1 MKSES
6 KLKTYQVSV
15 ILPALNEA
23 ENLEELLPQL
33 KKYSKDYQIIVVDD
47 GSTDSTQAVCKRN
60 EVQYLKHPY
69 QIGNGAAI
77 KTGARAADGDI
88 LVFMDADGQHDPS
101 FIGPLLSKIDEGF
114 DMAVGARSANS
125 HASFLRRLANACY
138 NRLASYMTGHLVED
152 LTSGFRVVRKK
163 QFNKFLYLLPNNFSY
178 PTTSTMAFF
187 RAGFPVCYVSAP
199 ARARKGKSHISI
211 LKDGMRFFLII
222 LKIGTLFSP
231 MRVFLPVSLAFF
243 LGGLSLYIYTFLNY
257 GRFTN
262 MSVLLFTTAVLTFLI
277 GLLAEL
283 VSTLHY
289 KETEREKV

>member
-1 MKSES
+1 MQSENTR
-6 KLKTYQVSV
+6 KTCQVSI

-23 ENLEELLPQL
+23 ENLEDLLPEI
-33 KKYSKDYQIIVVDD
+33 KKYSKNHQIIVVDD
-47 GSTDSTQAVCKRN
+47 GSTDDTHHVCKRN
-60 EVQYLKHPY
+60 EVHYLKHPY

-101 FIGPLLSKIDEGF
+101 FIDALLSKIEQGF
-114 DMAVGARSANS
+114 DMAIGARSATS
-125 HASFLRRLANACY
+125 HSSFLRRLANACY
-138 NRLASYMTGHLVED
+138 NRLASYMTGQRVED
-152 LTSGFRVVRKK
+152 LTSGFRAVRRK
-163 QFNKFLYLLPNNFSY
+163 QFNKFLYLLPNKFSY

-187 RAGFPVCYVSAP
+187 RAGFPVCYISAP
-199 ARARKGKSHISI
+199 ARVRKGKSHINI
-211 LKDGMRFFLII
+211 LKDGVRFFLII

-231 MRVFLPVSLAFF
+231 MRVFLPVSTVFF
-243 LGGLSLYIYTFLNY
+243 TGGLLLYLYTFLNS

-262 MSVLLFTTAVLTFLI
+262 MSVLLFTTAVLTFFI

-289 KETEREKV
+289 KETEEKI